1 MFEPKFV
8 YLALFGTRLYHPSI
22 SLIIYQI
29 HIQSISHSDQIYI
42 RYIYCCTK
50 ISCSVYFLF
59 LLPIETFSSIFFIET
74 VSNTYQIHFHNRSKS
89 YPLQCCTKI
98 SFAVFFLSLLPILS
112 VSSIHF
118 MYTISK
124 TYPVHN
130 HFRSNSYTLHIVLC
144 QNKLFCIFSV
154 VIPYPDFYTHI

>member
-1 MFEPKFV
+1 MFWNQNFV

-59 LLPIETFSSIFFIET
+59 LLPIKTFSSILFIET

-89 YPLQCCTKI
+89 YPLHI
-98 SFAVFFLSLLPILS
+98 LL
-112 VSSIHF
+112 
-118 MYTISK
+118 Y
-124 TYPVHN
+124 
-130 HFRSNSYTLHIVLC
+130 
-144 QNKLFCIFSV
+144 QNKLHCVFSV
-154 VIPYPDFYTHI
+154 FTPNSLCIIYPFHVYYIKYIPSP